1 MTKEEAIVFLRQV
14 QQIMLKSNSWL
25 ESTHEPIK
33 EAFDMAIE
41 ALEPKTGKWIG
52 GELGHCTCCGHEGCA
67 SDMWDRCEKPHCPNC
82 GAEIVF

>member
-14 QQIMLKSNSWL
+14 QQIMLESNSWL

-41 ALEPKTGKWIG
+41 ALKKDD
-52 GELGHCTCCGHEGCA
+52 
-67 SDMWDRCEKPHCPNC
+67 SK
-82 GAEIVF
+82 